1 VFAELLAAPLNEGAR
16 TVVLKYRDEI
26 ALLPTTELATVLDV
40 DTAEDYRRLTGET
53 LESALKRG
61 RQ

>member
-1 VFAELLAAPLNEGAR
+1 MLEH
-16 TVVLKYRDEI
+16 RDEI
-26 ALLPTTELATVLDV
+26 GLVRTTEPATVLDI

-53 LESALKRG
+53 LESAIKRS